1 MTANTHKLYGER
13 YSWFVG
19 TKNSDFS
26 FDASCC
32 ADMKVISFHPGQ
44 PSGSELRIMKGAG
57 LYQEPLI
64 ESAFYADLTAK
75 TLAAVAK
82 MKTGEG
88 GD

>member
-1 MTANTHKLYGER
+1 
-13 YSWFVG
+13 
-19 TKNSDFS
+19 
-26 FDASCC
+26 
-32 ADMKVISFHPGQ
+32 MKVISFHPGQ